1 MIIKHL
7 GIIPDGNRRWAREKG
22 LSYGD
27 AYICFSNHICDIIR
41 HLTSYPLDM
50 VTFYVISKEN
60 LGREQSD
67 LADVMDAV
75 KVMLGS
81 KILPLANELDVQIR
95 CIGLDNV
102 ADADLVSIAR
112 NVQSLTRQNSGMIV
126 NFLIGY
132 NPFDEINSVIQ
143 QYGTLSI
150 EKLSIPLPVD
160 LLIRTAGCP
169 TRLSNFL
176 PLQCGYAL
184 IETVEPKF
192 LDLNCSAIDDIFA
205 KYSSHTPNYGK

>member
-7 GIIPDGNRRWAREKG
+7 GIIPDGNRRWAREKE

-41 HLTSYPLDM
+41 HLTSYPLEM
-50 VTFYVISKEN
+50 ITFYVISKEN

-67 LADVMDAV
+67 LADVIDAV
-75 KVMLGS
+75 KAMLDS

-102 ADADLVSIAR
+102 EDNELVSVAQ
-112 NVQSLTRQNSGMIV
+112 NVQSLTSNNHGIIV

-132 NPFDEINSVIQ
+132 NPFDEINSVIR
-143 QYGTLSI
+143 QYGSLSL
-150 EKLSIPLPVD
+150 EKMSIPLPVD
-160 LLIRTAGCP
+160 LLIRSAGYP

-176 PLQCGYAL
+176 PLQCG
-184 IETVEPKF
+184 
-192 LDLNCSAIDDIFA
+192 
-205 KYSSHTPNYGK
+205 